1 MQYHPRP
8 CLEMFED
15 FTFPE
20 DLLGNYG
27 LFGKISQIT
36 PEGRAKILGL
46 NVAAYRGWNV
56 DELAQKIE
64 GDEFSSGDH
73 EMTAYSTTSVADS
86 LVSGNGG
93 APSAGVPAAIPAA

>member
-8 CLEMFED
+8 CLEMFEE

-36 PEGRAKILGL
+36 AEGRAKILGT
-46 NVAAYRGWNV
+46 NVAAYRGWDI
-56 DELAQKIE
+56 DELTRNIE

-73 EMTAYSTTSVADS
+73 DMTAYSTTTVGDKLASS
-86 LVSGNGG
+86 NGHQ
-93 APSAGVPAAIPAA
+93 AAEAPAAIPAA